1 MDKKGMIKY
10 VGVARLD
17 AGSDHTIVASY
28 CTDEYVNEYEK
39 YIDKILRQDSKLKE
53 GKLLR
58 IPASKESYDFLVK
71 LPRPE
76 GDYDMRLAIV
86 GVVDRLMSKSKC
98 AALCKQVTQ
107 DFKDNH
113 KPRQIILA
121 EESSLN
127 GSSRKLLMAAIQKH
141 GNDKMAELN
150 DQLGAVKAQMKTNLL
165 AAVERGDN
173 LDDIEVGTRDLMDGA
188 QRFNKTSAALKRMMC
203 CKNVKMTICLTLL
216 ILTILTII
224 IVIAVCTQGDT
235 CSQKKNDNN
244 NNNN

>member
-1 MDKKGMIKY
+1 MIRY

-17 AGSDHTIVASY
+17 SGSDHTIVASY
-28 CTDEYVNEYEK
+28 CTDEHVNEYEK
-39 YIDKILRQDSKLKE
+39 YIDKILRQDSKLRE

-76 GDYDMRLAIV
+76 GSYDMRLAIV
-86 GVVDRLMSKSKC
+86 GVVDRLMSKAKC
-98 AALCKQVTQ
+98 SALCKQVTQ
-107 DFKDNH
+107 DFKENH
-113 KPRQIILA
+113 RPRQIILA
-121 EESSLN
+121 EEGTLN
-127 GSSRKLLMAAIQKH
+127 GSSRKLLMSAMAKH
-141 GNDKMAELN
+141 GSDKMVELN

-188 QRFNKTSAALKRMMC
+188 NQFKKTSSALKRMMC

-216 ILTILTII
+216 VLVILAVI

-235 CSQKKNDNN
+235 CQQKKDDNN
-244 NNNN
+244 